1 MFFFD
6 LKIKKDKCILYIR
19 TYIFCRLKDLSIDI
33 IISNTLNNGL
43 INILDLASQ
52 DPASHRSTT
61 CPALEIFQTSISTR
75 QSARYNV
82 FANFVLLKHFFF
94 CIKILTNELNI

>member
-82 FANFVLLKHFFF
+82 FANVILLEHFFSLLKF
-94 CIKILTNELNI
+94 LRMN